1 MLRRTTKTTQT
12 PSLRRSQT
20 STQKRSLSDQDLI
33 QFCLAVREKKD
44 WERKIW
50 DEKLVL
56 KWSIEAE
63 LMPLGS
69 TVLKG
74 EALEAVRELRRSTLI
89 HKLDQQI
96 TLFSGPNSNTAQHHE
111 PVNEPVVEVG
121 HSDLKNALKYARGSR
136 HALWEPELREKGLGI
151 FVSDDLVP
159 ESLHR
164 ELERELD
171 ALAAKEPKDY
181 HPGSFGKVQ
190 DLIHP
195 SLYPYIPGVTP
206 VSSPSIKL
214 PPTVDGKFYTKLS
227 NLFVEEMIS
236 SYAWIPSV
244 FKVSPDGTDVH
255 IDGYING
262 LGTREEHPGLFRVI
276 EKMFLLALPHFEKT
290 VEKAEEYEP
299 KMSPSVQRW
308 IQRRDFAI
316 SNEYGLTKEMWT
328 QFLAEHENEW
338 EAQKRE
344 KAEVNANLRREI
356 HEEKARKESFS
367 NLEDTFVAAANMYKG
382 QELKVIVKA
391 ANYTLAPGREYKGS
405 WHMEGMP
412 HERIIASFIYYYSTD
427 PAIQDHGL
435 SFRKFRDVSDDF
447 PGVEDSD
454 YRHEDFRLSFLAKS
468 NVSDADENESG
479 NSDEEE
485 EAYDSEDHYP
495 SDWETESVDDGLRI
509 PVNTTA
515 LPYFIDLGT
524 VPTTNFDSDREGER
538 KGDNTGRILS
548 FPNWLQHQV
557 GSVKNSESNRSSNVT
572 DDAVATRKI
581 LCFFLVDD
589 SGSQSSPS
597 RFSAFDSIHKPGFS
611 ISGLSQMNVL
621 TTSEIPMQE
630 RKTNDPTIR
639 AFLRTVSFKLTGQEI
654 PPELIEIICNYALQ
668 GTLTREDAER
678 HRLALM
684 SERKVQVKGRY
695 GRENTYS
702 LCEH

>member
-1 MLRRTTKTTQT
+1 MHGLNYDR
-12 PSLRRSQT
+12 SHNWIRSQLP

-44 WERKIW
+44 WVRKIW

-69 TVLKG
+69 TGLEG
-74 EALEAVRELRRSTLI
+74 EALEAV
-89 HKLDQQI
+89 
-96 TLFSGPNSNTAQHHE
+96 SGPNSNTAQHHE
-111 PVNEPVVEVG
+111 PVNEHVVEVG

-159 ESLHR
+159 ESVHR

-195 SLYPYIPGVTP
+195 SLYPYIPGVTS

-227 NLFVEEMIS
+227 NLFDEEMIS

-299 KMSPSVQRW
+299 KTSPSGTYLSLYPLQRW
-308 IQRRDFAI
+308 IQRRDFAV

-328 QFLAEHENEW
+328 QFLAEHQNEW

-344 KAEVNANLRREI
+344 EAEVNAKLRREI
-356 HEEKARKESFS
+356 HEEKAKKESFFD
-367 NLEDTFVAAANMYKG
+367 LEDTFVGAANMYKG

-435 SFRKFRDVSDDF
+435 SFRKFRD
-447 PGVEDSD
+447 
-454 YRHEDFRLSFLAKS
+454 DFRLSFLAKS
-468 NVSDADENESG
+468 NVSDADETESG
-479 NSDEEE
+479 NPDEQE
-485 EAYDSEDHYP
+485 EAYESEDHYP

-557 GSVKNSESNRSSNVT
+557 GSVKNSESNRSSNIT

-597 RFSAFDSIHKPGFS
+597 RSSAFDYIRKPGFS

-639 AFLRTVSFKLTGQEI
+639 AFLRTISLKLTGQEI
-654 PPELIEIICNYALQ
+654 PPELIEIIFDYALE
-668 GTLTREDAER
+668 GTLKREDAER

-695 GRENTYS
+695 GRAYWNHTGCKS
-702 LCEH
+702 P